1 MNYFT
6 DYIHNAAL
14 SLLFTVLTC
23 DDVENKCAT
32 VKAAEPDFSTIF
44 AH

>member
-23 DDVENKCAT
+23 DDVENKCNKRDCEGSGAR
-32 VKAAEPDFSTIF
+32 F
-44 AH
+44 